1 MVSYSITDL
10 EKITGIKAH
19 TIRIWE
25 KRYKVFNPKRTA
37 TNIRCYTDDDLKLL
51 MNISLLNRYGLRISN
66 IVTMSQE
73 ELNQKVI
80 DITENTS
87 SHNMM
92 IEQMIVAMME
102 FNEDKFEKVL
112 TNSLIKSNFEQTVTN
127 VIYPFLERIGILWL
141 VGTITPAQE
150 HFIVN
155 LIRQKIIAAIDGLIE
170 TPGNDAKKFLLF
182 LPAGEFHEL
191 SLLFYWYNLKKM
203 GHKVIYLGQSLP
215 VNNLKLFSKVQQPDY
230 IITVLTNA
238 LNLEQYESLIS
249 TFANDFSKQTVL
261 ISGLQIKEHTIDLPS
276 NISILECPDDLYN
289 ILNGKN

>member
-37 TNIRCYTDDDLKLL
+37 TNIRCYTDDDLKRL

-87 SHNMM
+87 SHNMI

-112 TNSLIKSNFEQTVTN
+112 TSALIKSNFEQTVTN

-155 LIRQKIIAAIDGLIE
+155 LIRRKMIAAIDGLME
-170 TPGNDAKKFLLF
+170 TPVKDAKKFLLF

-215 VNNLKLFSKVQQPDY
+215 VDNLRLFTKTQQPDY
-230 IITVLTNA
+230 ILTVLTTA
-238 LNLEQYESLIS
+238 LNPEQYESLIS

-261 ISGLQIKEHTIDLPS
+261 ISGLQTREHTIDLPS

-289 ILNGKN
+289 IVNGKN

>member
-37 TNIRCYTDDDLKLL
+37 TNIRCYTDDDLKRL

-87 SHNMM
+87 SHNMI

-112 TNSLIKSNFEQTVTN
+112 TSALIKSNFEQTVTN

-155 LIRQKIIAAIDGLIE
+155 LIRRKMIAAIDGLME
-170 TPGNDAKKFLLF
+170 TPVKDAKKFLLF
-182 LPAGEFHEL
+182 LPADEFHEL

-215 VNNLKLFSKVQQPDY
+215 VDNLRLFTKTQQPDY
-230 IITVLTNA
+230 ILTVLTTA
-238 LNLEQYESLIS
+238 LNPEQYESLIS

-261 ISGLQIKEHTIDLPS
+261 ISGLQTREHTIDLPS

-289 ILNGKN
+289 IVNGKN

>member
-87 SHNMM
+87 SHNMI

-112 TNSLIKSNFEQTVTN
+112 TSALIKSNFEQTVTN

-155 LIRQKIIAAIDGLIE
+155 LIRRKMIAAIDGLME
-170 TPGNDAKKFLLF
+170 TPVKDAKKFLLF

-215 VNNLKLFSKVQQPDY
+215 VDNLRLFTKTQQPDY
-230 IITVLTNA
+230 ILTVLTTA
-238 LNLEQYESLIS
+238 LNPEQYESLIS

-261 ISGLQIKEHTIDLPS
+261 ISGLQTREHTIDLPS

-289 ILNGKN
+289 IVNGKN

>member
-73 ELNQKVI
+73 ELNQKVM

-289 ILNGKN
+289 ILNCKN

>member
-25 KRYKVFNPKRTA
+25 KRYKVFNQKRTA
-37 TNIRCYTDDDLKLL
+37 TNIRCYTDDDLKRL

-87 SHNMM
+87 SHNMI

-112 TNSLIKSNFEQTVTN
+112 TSALIKSNFEQTVTN

-155 LIRQKIIAAIDGLIE
+155 LIRRKMIAAIDGLME
-170 TPGNDAKKFLLF
+170 TPVKDAKKFLLF

-215 VNNLKLFSKVQQPDY
+215 VDNLRLFTKTQQPDY
-230 IITVLTNA
+230 ILTVLTTA
-238 LNLEQYESLIS
+238 LNPEQYESLIS

-261 ISGLQIKEHTIDLPS
+261 ISGLQTREHTIDLPS

-289 ILNGKN
+289 IVNGKN

>member
-1 MVSYSITDL
+1 
-10 EKITGIKAH
+10 
-19 TIRIWE
+19 
-25 KRYKVFNPKRTA
+25 
-37 TNIRCYTDDDLKLL
+37 

-73 ELNQKVI
+73 ELNQKVM

-289 ILNGKN
+289 ILNCKN